1 MNKEHIPVLLDE
13 VKEGLNIKKNGIY
26 IDGTFGRGGHSQMI
40 LSQLG
45 SKGRLI
51 GIDRDPEASE
61 SLNTVF
67 EKDERFKFIK
77 NEMAN
82 IKEITVD
89 NFKSEK
95 IDGLLLDLGVSSPQL
110 DNAHRGFSF
119 QKEGPL
125 DMRMDSNNGI
135 SAAKWLEKV
144 SENKLRHIL
153 FKYGEERFSSR
164 IARAIIRHRKEKPIK
179 TTKELADIVKR
190 AYPKT
195 HQKKHPATK
204 TFQAIRIY
212 INDELRQLEKT
223 LNASIEILERGGRIC
238 VISFHSL
245 EDRIVKRFMKSA
257 SLEADQYRGMPEVP
271 DDYKPKLKIIGKAIK
286 SKVDEISHNIRSR
299 SAVLRVAERL

>member
-45 SKGRLI
+45 SRGRLI

-89 NFKSEK
+89 NYKSDK

-110 DNAHRGFSF
+110 DNAQRGFSF

-125 DMRMDSNNGI
+125 DMRMDSDNGI

-164 IARAIIRHRKEKPIK
+164 IARAIIRHRREKPIE

-204 TFQAIRIY
+204 TFQAIRIH
-212 INDELRQLEKT
+212 INDELKQLEKA
-223 LNASIEILERGGRIC
+223 LIASIEILKGGGRIC

-245 EDRIVKRFMKSA
+245 EDRIVKRFMKSN
-257 SLEADQYRGMPEVP
+257 SLVADQYRGMPEVP
-271 DDYKPKLKIIGKAIK
+271 DEYKPKLKIIGKAIK

>member
-13 VKEGLNIKKNGIY
+13 VKEGLNIKKNGTY

-45 SKGRLI
+45 PKGRLV
-51 GIDRDPEASE
+51 GIDRDPEANE

-67 EKDERFKFIK
+67 ETDERFKFIK

-89 NFKSEK
+89 NFKSDK

-164 IARAIIRHRKEKPIK
+164 IARAIVRHRKEKPIK
-179 TTKELADIVKR
+179 TTKELADIVKS

-245 EDRIVKRFMKSA
+245 EDRIVKRFMKSS
-257 SLEADQYRGMPEVP
+257 SLVVDQYRGMPEVP

>member
-61 SLNTVF
+61 SLNKVF

-89 NFKSEK
+89 NFKSDK
-95 IDGLLLDLGVSSPQL
+95 IDGILLDLGVSSPQL

-135 SAAKWLEKV
+135 SAAKWIEKV

-164 IARAIIRHRKEKPIK
+164 IARAIVRHRKEKPIK
-179 TTKELADIVKR
+179 TTKELADIVKS

-212 INDELRQLEKT
+212 INDELKQLEKALT
-223 LNASIEILERGGRIC
+223 ASIEILDRGGRIC

-257 SLEADQYRGMPEVP
+257 SLVADQYRGLPEVP

>member
-212 INDELRQLEKT
+212 INDELKQLEKT

-257 SLEADQYRGMPEVP
+257 SLVADQYRGMPEVP

>member
-1 MNKEHIPVLLDE
+1 VNKEHIPVLLDE

-45 SKGRLI
+45 SKGQLI

-82 IKEITVD
+82 IKQITVD
-89 NFKSEK
+89 NFKSDK

-110 DNAHRGFSF
+110 DNAQRGFSF

-135 SAAKWLEKV
+135 SAAKWIEKV

-164 IARAIIRHRKEKPIK
+164 IARAIIRHRREKLIE

-212 INDELRQLEKT
+212 INDELKQLEKA
-223 LNASIEILERGGRIC
+223 LIASIEILERGGRIC

-257 SLEADQYRGMPEVP
+257 SLVADQYRGMPEVP

-286 SKVDEISHNIRSR
+286 SEVDEISHNIRSR

>member
-26 IDGTFGRGGHSQMI
+26 IDGTFGRGGHSKMI

-45 SKGRLI
+45 SKGRLV

-61 SLNTVF
+61 SLNTIF
-67 EKDERFKFIK
+67 ETDERFKFIK

-89 NFKSEK
+89 NFKSGK
-95 IDGLLLDLGVSSPQL
+95 INGLLLDLGVSSPQL
-110 DNAHRGFSF
+110 DNAYRGFSF
-119 QKEGPL
+119 QKQGPL

-164 IARAIIRHRKEKPIK
+164 IARAIIRHRKEKIIK
-179 TTKELADIVKR
+179 TTTELADIVKK

-212 INDELRQLEKT
+212 VNDELKQLEKA

-257 SLEADQYRGMPEVP
+257 SLVADQYRGMPEVP

-286 SKVDEISHNIRSR
+286 SEVDEISHNIRSR

>member
-26 IDGTFGRGGHSQMI
+26 VDGTFGRGGHSQMI

-45 SKGRLI
+45 SKGQLI

-82 IKEITVD
+82 IKQITVD
-89 NFKSEK
+89 NFKSDK

-110 DNAHRGFSF
+110 DNAQRGFSF

-135 SAAKWLEKV
+135 SAAKWIEKV

-164 IARAIIRHRKEKPIK
+164 IARAIIRHRREKLIE

-212 INDELRQLEKT
+212 INDELKQLEKA
-223 LNASIEILERGGRIC
+223 LIASIEILERGGRIC

-257 SLEADQYRGMPEVP
+257 SLVADQYRGMPEVP

-286 SKVDEISHNIRSR
+286 SEVDEISHNIRSR

>member
-51 GIDRDPEASE
+51 GIDRDPDASE

-67 EKDERFKFIK
+67 ETDKRFKFIK

-89 NFKSEK
+89 NYKSEK

-110 DNAHRGFSF
+110 DNAQRGFSF

-164 IARAIIRHRKEKPIK
+164 IARAIIRHRREKPIE

-212 INDELRQLEKT
+212 INDELKQLEKALIT
-223 LNASIEILERGGRIC
+223 SIEILEVGGRIC

-245 EDRIVKRFMKSA
+245 EDRIVKRFMKSN
-257 SLEADQYRGMPEVP
+257 SLVADQYRGMPEVP
-271 DDYKPKLKIIGKAIK
+271 DEYKPKLKIIGKAIK

>member
-1 MNKEHIPVLLDE
+1 MKKEHIPVLLDE
-13 VKEGLNIKKNGIY
+13 VKEGLNIKNNGIY

-51 GIDRDPEASE
+51 GIDRDPEVSE
-61 SLNTVF
+61 NLDTVF
-67 EKDERFKFIK
+67 ETDERFKFIK

-82 IKEITVD
+82 IKEITID
-89 NFKSEK
+89 NFKLKK

-110 DNAHRGFSF
+110 DNAYRGFSF

-135 SAAKWLEKV
+135 SAGKWLEKV
-144 SENKLRHIL
+144 SENKLRRIL

-164 IARAIIRHRKEKPIK
+164 IARAIIRHRKEKVIN
-179 TTKELADIVKR
+179 TTTELAEIVKR

-204 TFQAIRIY
+204 AFQAIRIY
-212 INDELRQLEKT
+212 INDELKQLEKT
-223 LNASIEILERGGRIC
+223 LNDSIEILERGGRIC

>member
-89 NFKSEK
+89 NFKSDK
-95 IDGLLLDLGVSSPQL
+95 IDGILLDLGVSSPQL
-110 DNAHRGFSF
+110 DKAHRGFSF

-125 DMRMDSNNGI
+125 DMRMDSYNGI
-135 SAAKWLEKV
+135 SAAKWIEKV

-164 IARAIIRHRKEKPIK
+164 IARAIVRHRKEKPIK

-212 INDELRQLEKT
+212 INDELKQLEKA
-223 LNASIEILERGGRIC
+223 LAASIEILERGGRIC

-257 SLEADQYRGMPEVP
+257 SLVADQYRGMPEVP

-286 SKVDEISHNIRSR
+286 SKVDEVSHNIRSR

>member
-51 GIDRDPEASE
+51 GIDRDPDASE

-67 EKDERFKFIK
+67 ETDKRFKFIK

-89 NFKSEK
+89 NYKSEK

-110 DNAHRGFSF
+110 DNAQRGFSF

-164 IARAIIRHRKEKPIK
+164 IARAIIRHRREKPIE

-212 INDELRQLEKT
+212 INDELKQLEKA
-223 LNASIEILERGGRIC
+223 LIASIEILEGGGRIC

-245 EDRIVKRFMKSA
+245 EDRIVKRFMKSN
-257 SLEADQYRGMPEVP
+257 SLVADQYRGMPEVP
-271 DDYKPKLKIIGKAIK
+271 DEYKPKLKIIGKAIK

>member
-1 MNKEHIPVLLDE
+1 MNKEHISVLLNE
-13 VKEGLNIKKNGIY
+13 VKEGLNIKRNGIY

-40 LSQLG
+40 LSKLG
-45 SKGRLI
+45 SKGQLI

-61 SLNTVF
+61 SLNKVF
-67 EKDERFKFIK
+67 EEDERFKFIK

-89 NFKSEK
+89 NFKSDK
-95 IDGLLLDLGVSSPQL
+95 IDGILLDLGVSSPQL

-135 SAAKWLEKV
+135 SAAKWIEKV

-164 IARAIIRHRKEKPIK
+164 ITRAIVRHRKEKPIQ
-179 TTKELADIVKR
+179 TTKELADIVKS
-190 AYPKT
+190 AHPKT

-212 INDELRQLEKT
+212 INDELKQLEKALT
-223 LNASIEILERGGRIC
+223 ASIEILERGGRIC

-245 EDRIVKRFMKSA
+245 EDRIVKHCFKASSKNGELSILTKKPIMSSKIEQASNSRSKSA
-257 SLEADQYRGMPEVP
+257 
-271 DDYKPKLKIIGKAIK
+271 KLRCAVKI
-286 SKVDEISHNIRSR
+286 
-299 SAVLRVAERL
+299 

>member
-82 IKEITVD
+82 IKEITFD
-89 NFKSEK
+89 NFKSDK
-95 IDGLLLDLGVSSPQL
+95 IDGILLDLGVSSPQL

-135 SAAKWLEKV
+135 SAAKWIEKV

-164 IARAIIRHRKEKPIK
+164 IARAIVRHRKEKPIK
-179 TTKELADIVKR
+179 TTKELADIVKG

-212 INDELRQLEKT
+212 INDELKQLEKA
-223 LNASIEILERGGRIC
+223 LAASIEILERGGRIC

-257 SLEADQYRGMPEVP
+257 SLVADQYRGLPEVP

>member
-26 IDGTFGRGGHSQMI
+26 IDGTFGRGGHSKMI

-45 SKGRLI
+45 SKGRLV

-61 SLNTVF
+61 SLNTIF
-67 EKDERFKFIK
+67 ETDERFKFIK

-89 NFKSEK
+89 NFKSGK
-95 IDGLLLDLGVSSPQL
+95 INGLLLDLGVSSPQL
-110 DNAHRGFSF
+110 DNAYRGFSF
-119 QKEGPL
+119 QKQGPL

-164 IARAIIRHRKEKPIK
+164 IARAIIRHRKEKIIK
-179 TTKELADIVKR
+179 TTTELADIVKK

-212 INDELRQLEKT
+212 VNDELKQLEKA

-257 SLEADQYRGMPEVP
+257 SLEADQYRGLPEVP

-286 SKVDEISHNIRSR
+286 SKVDEISNNIRSR

>member
-1 MNKEHIPVLLDE
+1 MNKEHIPVLLEE

-51 GIDRDPEASE
+51 GIDRDPDASE

-67 EKDERFKFIK
+67 ETDKRFKFIK

-89 NFKSEK
+89 NYKSEK

-110 DNAHRGFSF
+110 DNAQRGFSF

-164 IARAIIRHRKEKPIK
+164 IARAIIRHRREKPIE

-212 INDELRQLEKT
+212 INDELKQLEKA
-223 LNASIEILERGGRIC
+223 LIASIEILEGGGRIC

-245 EDRIVKRFMKSA
+245 EDRIVKRFMKSN
-257 SLEADQYRGMPEVP
+257 SLVADQYRGLPEVP

-286 SKVDEISHNIRSR
+286 SEVDEISHNIRSR